1 MMKVNLRLLPPGGIS
16 VEGTE
21 EASIIDISDPVA
33 DVSQPVSYQL
43 RVVRAGQTLVVRG
56 SLETGVTL
64 TCSRCLEK
72 FPAPLLV
79 PGFGRE
85 LELLG
90 DESIIDLTG
99 DIRED
104 IILAIPVKPLCR
116 ADCQGL
122 CPICGADRNRKDCGC
137 YRGPADSPFD
147 KLDRGL
153 TGNNSK

>member
-1 MMKVNLRLLPPGGIS
+1 MKVNLRLIPAGGIS

-21 EASIIDISDPVA
+21 DTSIIDIDDPVA
-33 DVSQPVSYQL
+33 AISQPVNYHL

-56 SLETGVTL
+56 RLESEITL
-64 TCSRCLEK
+64 TCARCLVK

-122 CPICGADRNRKDCGC
+122 CPICGADLNREDCGC
-137 YRGPADSPFD
+137 SRGPADSPFAE
-147 KLDRGL
+147 LDQGL
-153 TGNNSK
+153 AGKNRQ